1 MVVFLLPFAKPVIF
15 LCNAFGL
22 ENVHF
27 TVESCGE
34 MIRKKGKIQEKLLSL
49 MVFYKNKQ
57 IIDKKFNSVSLSV
70 IIRIS
75 QVSNV
80 VNEKHVAVGNHP

>member
-1 MVVFLLPFAKPVIF
+1 M
-15 LCNAFGL
+15 
-22 ENVHF
+22 
-27 TVESCGE
+27 ESCGE
-34 MIRKKGKIQEKLLSL
+34 MIRKKGKVQEKMLSL

-70 IIRIS
+70 IVRIS